1 MSNYIEYNDKIAF
14 HPGYYLKELVDESG
28 LTQKDFAG
36 RLGTTAKNLS
46 LIIRGEQ
53 SLSTDIA
60 LKLSRMYDTSVKY
73 WLNLQIEYDSLIA
86 EFASQKEMEK
96 EKEVFKHLD
105 YKYFRD
111 NFNLPDLPRKIEEQI
126 AALRKFL
133 GVSSLCVFSRKD
145 MAINFRS
152 ATDRLSEAN
161 TIKANI
167 MVQIAI
173 NHALAINAPKFNKS
187 ILDEATNY
195 ALTLTR
201 NHTDFY
207 PLIYNEFLK
216 AGVIFVVLPNLSG
229 SKINGATK
237 KIGDNILLMVNDRR
251 LYSDTFWFTLF
262 HEIGH
267 IYNGDYGISFDH
279 DTTGEDT
286 EDLADKYAAD
296 ILIPPSYY
304 SEFVNKGI
312 FTVQTILAFSDKIER
327 DPGIVVGRL
336 QNEGLVDYND
346 SKLQA
351 MKHLYKVK
359 VIRS

>member
-14 HPGYYLKELVDESG
+14 HPGYYIKELVDESG
-28 LTQKDFAG
+28 LTQRDFAI

-60 LKLSRMYDTSVKY
+60 SKLSRMYGTSVKY

-86 EFASQKEMEK
+86 EFDSQKELEK
-96 EKEVFKHLD
+96 EEEIFRQLD

-111 NFNLPDLPRKIEEQI
+111 NFKLPDLSRKIDEQI
-126 AALRKFL
+126 IALRTFL
-133 GVSSLCVFSRKD
+133 NVSSLCIFTKKD
-145 MAINFRS
+145 LATSFRS
-152 ATDRLSEAN
+152 AKDRISNVN

-173 NHALAINAPKFNKS
+173 NYALKIQAPKFNKTAF
-187 ILDEATNY
+187 DEAAKY

-207 PLIYNEFLK
+207 NLIYNEFLK
-216 AGVIFVVLPNLSG
+216 AGVIFIVLPNLSG

-237 KIGDNILLMVNDRR
+237 IIGDNILLMVNDTRM
-251 LYSDTFWFTLF
+251 YSDTFWFTLF

-267 IYNGDYGISFDH
+267 IYNDDYGITFDFKKI
-279 DTTGEDT
+279 GRET
-286 EDLADKYAAD
+286 EDLADKYAED
-296 ILIPPSYY
+296 ILIPPSCF
-304 SEFVNKGI
+304 SEFVDKGLFTAQAIQI
-312 FTVQTILAFSDKIER
+312 FADKIER

-336 QNEGLVDYND
+336 QKEELIGYND

-351 MKHLYKVK
+351 MKHQYKVK
-359 VIRS
+359 VFNS

>member
-14 HPGYYLKELVDESG
+14 HPGYYVKELVDESG

-53 SLSTDIA
+53 SLSLDIA
-60 LKLSRMYDTSVKY
+60 SKLSRMYGTSVKY
-73 WLNLQIEYDSLIA
+73 WLNLQVEYDSLIV
-86 EFASQKEMEK
+86 EFSSQKEMEK
-96 EKEVFKHLD
+96 EKEIFKYLD

-111 NFNLPDLPRKIEEQI
+111 NFNLPNLPRKIDEQI
-126 AALRKFL
+126 ITLRKFL
-133 GVSSLCVFSRKD
+133 GVSSLSVFLRKD
-145 MAINFRS
+145 MAVNFRS
-152 ATDRLSEAN
+152 TTDRISEVN

-173 NHALAINAPKFNKS
+173 NQALKISAPKFNK
-187 ILDEATNY
+187 DKFVEAANY

-201 NHTDFY
+201 NHSDFY
-207 PLIYNEFLK
+207 PLIYDKFLE
-216 AGVIFVVLPNLSG
+216 AGVIFVILPNLLG

-267 IYNGDYGISFDH
+267 IYNDDYGISFDPAAM
-279 DTTGEDT
+279 GNSS
-286 EDLADKYAAD
+286 EDLADKYAED
-296 ILIPPSYY
+296 ILIPPGYY
-304 SEFVNKGI
+304 YEFVEKGVFNI
-312 FTVQTILAFSDKIER
+312 RTIQTFADKIER

-336 QNEGLVDYND
+336 QNDKLVDYSD
-346 SKLQA
+346 SKLQS
-351 MKHLYKVK
+351 MKHRYKVK
-359 VIRS
+359 IIHQ